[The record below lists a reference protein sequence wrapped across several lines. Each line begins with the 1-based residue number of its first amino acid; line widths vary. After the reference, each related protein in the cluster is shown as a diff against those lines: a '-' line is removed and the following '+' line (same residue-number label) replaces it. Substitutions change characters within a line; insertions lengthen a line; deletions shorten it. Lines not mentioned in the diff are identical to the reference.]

1 MVTTDVHGIP
11 APRLTGRMQ
20 LIQGGRSSGASQRPA
35 PHAPA
40 GRVCAGRVCAIVGGT
55 GLAAKLDLLARLV
68 TRVDVLALGGGIAN
82 SFLAAAGTD
91 MGASLCDHDLIGEAR
106 KLLDKS
112 RACRCELLLP
122 VDVVVATEAREGTED
137 RIVSCAAIGPED
149 MALDIGPATV
159 ARLTGC
165 VEAAAT
171 VVWTGPLGVYE
182 IAPFD
187 GGTNALAWF
196 IARRTRDAGLRS
208 VAAGDDTIAA
218 LAAAGV
224 DGRFGELT
232 SRDALPDWL
241 DGATPRAVPA

>member
-20 LIQGGRSSGASQRPA
+20 LIQGGRSIGSPERPSPFAAS
-35 PHAPA
+35 
-40 GRVCAGRVCAIVGGT
+40 GRVLAVVGGT
-55 GLAAKLDLLARLV
+55 GLSAKLDLLARLM

-91 MGASLCDHDLIGEAR
+91 MGASLCDHELIGEAR
-106 KLLDKS
+106 KLLDKA

-122 VDVVVATEAREGTED
+122 VDVVVATEAREGAED
-137 RIVSCAAIGPED
+137 RVVSCAAIGPED
-149 MALDIGPATV
+149 MVLDIGPATA

-165 VEAAAT
+165 VETAGT

-218 LAAAGV
+218 LSAAGV
-224 DGRFGELT
+224 DGRFSELT
-232 SRDALPDWL
+232 SRDVLPAWL
-241 DGATPRAVPA
+241 DIASPRAVPA

>member
-1 MVTTDVHGIP
+1 MATTDVDGTP
-11 APRLTGRMQ
+11 APRLTGRMH
-20 LIQGGRSSGASQRPA
+20 LIQGGRTDEGPIAGGTARPVSIA
-35 PHAPA
+35 VP
-40 GRVCAGRVCAIVGGT
+40 GRVCAIVGGT
-55 GLAAKLDLLARLV
+55 GLAGKLDLLTRLV

-91 MGASLCDHDLIGEAR
+91 MGASLCDHELVGEAR
-106 KLLDKS
+106 KLLDKAK
-112 RACRCELLLP
+112 ACRCELLLP
-122 VDVVVATEAREGTED
+122 VDVVVATEAREGAED
-137 RIVSCAAIGPED
+137 RVVSCAAIGPED
-149 MALDIGPATV
+149 MVLDIGPATA

-165 VEAAAT
+165 VEAAGT

-208 VAAGDDTIAA
+208 VAAGEDTIAA

-224 DGRFGELT
+224 DGRFSELT
-232 SRDALPDWL
+232 ARDALPAWL
-241 DGATPRAVPA
+241 DMASHRAVPA

>member
-1 MVTTDVHGIP
+1 MVTTDVQGNP

-20 LIQGGRSSGASQRPA
+20 LIQGGRTDEGTITTRTA
-35 PHAPA
+35 PFATS
-40 GRVCAGRVCAIVGGT
+40 GRVCAIVGGT
-55 GLAAKLDLLARLV
+55 CLPAKLDHLARLM

-91 MGASLCDHDLIGEAR
+91 MGASLCDHGLIGEAR
-106 KLLDKS
+106 KLLDKA

-122 VDVVVATEAREGTED
+122 VDVVVATEAREGVED
-137 RIVSCAAIGPED
+137 RVVSCAAIGPED
-149 MALDIGPATV
+149 MVLDIGPATV
-159 ARLTGC
+159 ARLTNC
-165 VEAAAT
+165 VGAAGT

-224 DGRFGELT
+224 DGRFSELT
-232 SRDALPDWL
+232 TRNALPAWL
-241 DGATPRAVPA
+241 DIASPRAVPA

>member
-1 MVTTDVHGIP
+1 MVTIDVQGNP

-20 LIQGGRSSGASQRPA
+20 LIQGGRTDEGPITTRPTPFATSS
-35 PHAPA
+35 
-40 GRVCAGRVCAIVGGT
+40 RVCAIVGGT
-55 GLAAKLDLLARLV
+55 GLSAKLDLLARLM

-91 MGASLCDHDLIGEAR
+91 MGASLCDHELIGGAR
-106 KLLDKS
+106 KLLDK
-112 RACRCELLLP
+112 AKTCRCEMLLP
-122 VDVVVATEAREGTED
+122 VDVVVATEAREGAED
-137 RIVSCAAIGPED
+137 RVVSCAAIGPED
-149 MALDIGPATV
+149 MVLDIGPATA
-159 ARLTGC
+159 ARLIGC
-165 VEAAAT
+165 VETAGT

-224 DGRFGELT
+224 DGRFSELT
-232 SRDALPDWL
+232 TRDALPAWL
-241 DGATPRAVPA
+241 DIASPRAVPA

>member
-1 MVTTDVHGIP
+1 MVTTDVQGNP

-20 LIQGGRSSGASQRPA
+20 LIQGGRTDEGPITTRPA
-35 PHAPA
+35 PYAIS
-40 GRVCAGRVCAIVGGT
+40 GRVCAIVGGT
-55 GLAAKLDLLARLV
+55 CLPAKLDLLARLM
-68 TRVDVLALGGGIAN
+68 TRVNVLAVGGGIAN
-82 SFLAAAGTD
+82 SFLAASGTD
-91 MGASLCDHDLIGEAR
+91 MGASLYDHGLIGEAR
-106 KLLDKS
+106 KLLDKA

-122 VDVVVATEAREGTED
+122 VDVVVATEAREGVED
-137 RIVSCAAIGPED
+137 RVVSCAAIGPED
-149 MALDIGPATV
+149 MVLDIGPATV
-159 ARLTGC
+159 ARLTNC
-165 VEAAAT
+165 VEAAGT

-224 DGRFGELT
+224 DGRFSELT
-232 SRDALPDWL
+232 TRNALPAWL
-241 DGATPRAVPA
+241 DIASPRAVPA